1 VIKIVVPVPAGPTL
15 DVLPR
20 IIADKLSTRWGK
32 PVIVENRSGAAQ
44 MLGAEAV
51 AKAAPDGYTLL
62 ASPPGPLV
70 VAKSFYKTL
79 RFDPTTFVPIS
90 VFATQPLLLVARP
103 SLPVTSFPDFI
114 AYAKAQPHKLS
125 YGSAGIGSVLHLTGE
140 MLKIEAGIDM
150 VHVPYPGLAPVL
162 VDLMAGRIDV
172 AFVSG
177 GNVLANARQGK
188 LIILA
193 VAGTAR
199 IPALPTIP
207 AIAETIPGIESAS
220 WFAMVAPPKTKP
232 ETAAF
237 LSEAIDETLHQ
248 SDVLAKFRALSIDP
262 VGTSPAET
270 AALLKRESARWRGVI
285 EKARIARQ

>member
-1 VIKIVVPVPAGPTL
+1 
-15 DVLPR
+15 
-20 IIADKLSTRWGK
+20 
-32 PVIVENRSGAAQ
+32 
-44 MLGAEAV
+44 
-51 AKAAPDGYTLL
+51 
-62 ASPPGPLV
+62 
-70 VAKSFYKTL
+70 
-79 RFDPTTFVPIS
+79 
-90 VFATQPLLLVARP
+90 
-103 SLPVTSFPDFI
+103 
-114 AYAKAQPHKLS
+114 
-125 YGSAGIGSVLHLTGE
+125 
-140 MLKIEAGIDM
+140 M